1 MNFNKLHIVL
11 PGEIREK
18 CPVFFL
24 KSLLRINYLYN
35 PLPLNK
41 VYRTTQQRVCPG
53 FTPDSL
59 FIALSNAI
67 KANRLQGTKLFPLFY
82 FTMFFLK
89 NLIYR

>member
-41 VYRTTQQRVCPG
+41 VPLPRQNINTDYQMIFSV
-53 FTPDSL
+53 FSL
-59 FIALSNAI
+59 YISSKNILSI
-67 KANRLQGTKLFPLFY
+67 DT
-82 FTMFFLK
+82 
-89 NLIYR
+89 

>member
-41 VYRTTQQRVCPG
+41 V
-53 FTPDSL
+53 
-59 FIALSNAI
+59 LSP
-67 KANRLQGTKLFPLFY
+67 R
-82 FTMFFLK
+82 
-89 NLIYR
+89 LIYKNTDN

>member
-41 VYRTTQQRVCPG
+41 V
-53 FTPDSL
+53 
-59 FIALSNAI
+59 LSP
-67 KANRLQGTKLFPLFY
+67 R
-82 FTMFFLK
+82 
-89 NLIYR
+89 LIYKALKINRFLVLFFCISD